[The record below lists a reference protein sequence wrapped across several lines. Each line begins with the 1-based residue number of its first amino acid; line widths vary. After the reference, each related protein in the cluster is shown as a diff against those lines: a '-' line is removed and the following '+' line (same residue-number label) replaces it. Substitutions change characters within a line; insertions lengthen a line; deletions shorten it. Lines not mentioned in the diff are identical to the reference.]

1 MRKYE
6 LRSLWRLLMDTGSL
20 SDDKSNAAS
29 KENVM
34 QNMASVNKIAIAC
47 PAGVGSSAVGANLL
61 RKKIKEEGLDVSVK
75 NIAIK
80 NLSDDIDLVITQEKL
95 TEEAK
100 QYAPSAI
107 HISLGHFLDNKL
119 YATLVT
125 SLKEAQ

>member
-1 MRKYE
+1 
-6 LRSLWRLLMDTGSL
+6 MDTGSL